1 MYHDHFS
8 LCVNTTNIENLS
20 WSIFEGFESCLLD
33 LFMKII
39 SSLEVHFLLSLDPS
53 LSLSV
58 RLLLEWLQQKVLV
71 FQFFRVYFIRRVAS
85 CLITDILLFLVDFI
99 RVSSLVLYHFSST
112 PTIFFTLFNLLK
124 FRAALLGFFYHFTI
138 FRNRRRFLLFS
149 LKLLLL
155 VLLFKLSSVFFKYF
169 DLVFKLSDSIINWTI
184 VKNFRLR
191 NGKIIQLTPNFFD

>member
-1 MYHDHFS
+1 MNHDHVSF
-8 LCVNTTNIENLS
+8 CVNTANVENLS
-20 WSIFEGFESCLLD
+20 RSVFEGFESCLLD
-33 LFMKII
+33 LFMEVV
-39 SSLEVHFLLSLDPS
+39 SSLEVHFLVSLYSS

-58 RLLLEWLQQKVLV
+58 LLLLEWLQQKVFI
-71 FQFFRVYFIRRVAS
+71 FQLFRVYFIRRVAH
-85 CLITDILLFLVDFI
+85 CLITYILLLLGDFI
-99 RVSSLVLYHFSST
+99 RVSSLVLNHFSST